1 MAASGSDWRD
11 PRLAESEWVDPSF
24 PSVPVR
30 SVPEASL
37 PVPVRSV
44 PEASLP
50 SVPVRSIEA
59 SAPESEEPPDTEF
72 VFGLDDSTAAMWE
85 GDEWVGERIDP
96 SQVITKEEAE
106 VMLSDYLLDK
116 YNSGLWFATD
126 ICKIA
131 YFAATWNGGMG
142 GTVARLAK
150 RPGLPSGH
158 YNDHAKHF
166 LGLNRG
172 CDVLDV
178 LSVPSSDAGDGSRI
192 KYQLPVIHPHEH
204 LSQEFAEHEEELK
217 EKLAATVR
225 DDDLPSVY
233 TDHPVVQKHGNGV
246 QPVVLYL
253 DGVPTTKKD
262 GVLGVWMYFAFGCR
276 RHLCAVIKKP
286 RLCKCGCRNWCT
298 LFVLFAWLDWSLS
311 HMADGEHPFAK
322 WDGSPFEDVLRLGLV
337 GCPLLFR
344 ACLVAIKGDW
354 KEVAESLGFSTWAT
368 KDAPCYSCWCTKAN
382 FFFGPSLFRCEQRMA
397 RLHHE

>member
-30 SVPEASL
+30 SVL
-37 PVPVRSV
+37 
-44 PEASLP
+44 EASLP
-50 SVPVRSIEA
+50 SVPVQSIPSVPVGPIEA
-59 SAPESEEPPDTEF
+59 SDPAYSEIPPPVDEEF
-72 VFGLDDSTAAMWE
+72 VFGSDNNTAAMWE
-85 GDEWVGERIDP
+85 GDEWVGESIDP
-96 SQVITKEEAE
+96 SHVITKEQAE

-158 YNDHAKHF
+158 YNDHVKHL

-204 LSQEFAEHEEELK
+204 LSQEFAEHQEEL
-217 EKLAATVR
+217 EAKLAAAVR

-233 TDHPVVQKHGNGV
+233 TDHPVVLKHGKTV
-246 QPVVLYL
+246 QPVVIYL
-253 DGVPTTKKD
+253 DGVPTIKKD
-262 GVLGVWMYFAFGCR
+262 GVLGVWIYFAYGVR
-276 RHLCAVIKKP
+276 RHLCAVIKKS

-298 LFVLFAWLDWSLS
+298 LFVLFAWLNWSLS
-311 HMADGEHPFAK
+311 HMADQEHPFAK

-337 GCPLLFR
+337 GCQLLFR
-344 ACLVAIKGDW
+344 ACLVAIKRGL
-354 KEVAESLGFSTWAT
+354 ERGRRITW
-368 KDAPCYSCWCTKAN
+368 
-382 FFFGPSLFRCEQRMA
+382 F
-397 RLHHE
+397 